1 MSKISDAVLELS
13 LPIAEEMGF
22 DVYDTEYVKEGSE
35 NYLRIYIDKEEG
47 ISSDDCAL
55 FSRAMDPVLDE
66 ADLIDNHY
74 VFEVCSPGIE
84 RRLRLEWHYEQAIGE
99 KVRVKCFK
107 AVEGK
112 KEHVGI
118 LISYGQSLVLND
130 GQNDIEI
137 EKANI
142 SMCRIA
148 FDF

>member
-1 MSKISDAVLELS
+1 MSKISDAVLELA
-13 LPIAEEMGF
+13 LPVAESMGF

-35 NYLRIYIDKEEG
+35 NYLRVYIDKEEG
-47 ISSDDCAL
+47 ISSDDCAD
-55 FSRAMDPVLDE
+55 FSRAMDPILDE

-74 VFEVCSPGIE
+74 IFEVCSPGIE
-84 RRLRLEWHYEQAIGE
+84 RRLRLPWHYEQAVGE

-107 AVEGK
+107 AVNGL

-118 LISYGQSLVLND
+118 LKEYGEKLILEEDGND
-130 GQNDIEI
+130 TEI

-142 SMCRIA
+142 SMCRTA